1 MEVLGPSGQFNG
13 ELPAPSTPGIR
24 SRLRPFYPFTT
35 PPLSSLPPAR
45 VYYLVLV
52 ELAAGI

>member
-1 MEVLGPSGQFNG
+1 MEVLGPGGQFNG

-24 SRLRPFYPFTT
+24 SHLQPFYPFTT